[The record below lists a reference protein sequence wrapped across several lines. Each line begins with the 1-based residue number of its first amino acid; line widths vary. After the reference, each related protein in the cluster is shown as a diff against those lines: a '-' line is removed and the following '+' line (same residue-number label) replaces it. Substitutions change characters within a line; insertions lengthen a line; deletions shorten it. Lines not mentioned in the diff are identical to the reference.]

1 MSGKF
6 LPLFMLSLLLCACK
20 EDAQRRANS
29 IKVAS
34 DSQRIISFAPALTE
48 ILFALGLG
56 DRVIAVSSFCRYPPE
71 VQKLPKA
78 GGFLDPNLEALVRL
92 KPDCVI
98 VYNNH
103 NSVLDLLERLKIP
116 ALIASGDNLP
126 EIRETI
132 GLLGDTFKRQQQ
144 AAILIGDMQDRL
156 QKIRLALPSG
166 QRRTPSV
173 MLVVWRERGQG
184 TLKNITVAGN
194 DQYYSEMIANA
205 GGVLLPDQTKLEYP
219 TMGLEGIMQ
228 LNPELIIEI
237 APELEDKPEKLRQ
250 QTKDDWRLLPEL
262 KAVQEQN
269 IFIISDDYA
278 AIPGPRCI
286 LLAEKIAALLAP
298 FVSAEQISPRK

>member
-1 MSGKF
+1 
-6 LPLFMLSLLLCACK
+6 MLLLLLCACK
-20 EDAQRRANS
+20 EDTQRRKDAV
-29 IKVAS
+29 KVAS

-78 GGFLDPNLEALVRL
+78 GGFLDPNLEAVVRL
-92 KPDCVI
+92 KPDCVV

-103 NSVLDLLERLKIP
+103 NSVLDLLKRLKVP
-116 ALIASGDNLP
+116 ALIASGDNLA
-126 EIRETI
+126 EIQETI

-156 QKIRLALPSG
+156 QKIRLSLPSG

-205 GGVLLPDQTKLEYP
+205 GGVLLPGQTKLEYP

-250 QTKDDWRLLPEL
+250 QTKDDWRRLPEL

-286 LLAEKIAALLAP
+286 LLAEKIAALLTP
-298 FVSAEQISPRK
+298 FVSVE